1 MISLRNI
8 LISTLLILSVG
19 LSTWSILVSNRA
31 PTVIHKTNENLP
43 DAFMEDIVA
52 LILNKQGTPVLKV
65 VAPKMTHYSN
75 DDATEI
81 QNPIVTIYRNSP
93 NPWKV
98 HSDFA
103 KTIKGISEILFWS
116 HVVIHHLEDQANPT
130 TTMQTTSL
138 TVYPDKQTA
147 QTDQPITIQQPD
159 STVQAVGMTAD
170 INDGTIKLLSKA
182 KGEYVP
188 TS

>member
-1 MISLRNI
+1 MRNLI
-8 LISTLLILSVG
+8 ISTLLIISVALS
-19 LSTWSILVSNRA
+19 SWSIFVSNRT
-31 PTVIHKTNENLP
+31 PLISHPKSERLP

-52 LILNKQGTPVLKV
+52 LILNKQGTPALKV
-65 VAPKMTHYSN
+65 VAPKMVHYSN

-81 QNPIVTIYRNSP
+81 QNPIVTIYHHSP
-93 NPWKV
+93 NPWKI

-103 KTIKGISEILFWS
+103 KTVQGISQILFWS
-116 HVVIHHLEDQANPT
+116 HVVIHHLQDQENPT
-130 TTMQTTSL
+130 TTMQTTAL
-138 TVYPDKQTA
+138 TVFPDKQVA
-147 QTDQPITIQQPD
+147 ETDQPVTILQPD
-159 STVQAVGMTAD
+159 STVEAVGMTAD